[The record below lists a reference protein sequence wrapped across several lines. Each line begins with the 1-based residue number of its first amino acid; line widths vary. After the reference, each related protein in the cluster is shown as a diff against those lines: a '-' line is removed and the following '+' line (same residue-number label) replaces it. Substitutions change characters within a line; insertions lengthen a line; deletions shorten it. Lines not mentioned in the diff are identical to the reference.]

1 MSIYSIKYGR
11 VRGCGRVWGQ
21 ARGDGAVTA
30 SLEVNRVSVR
40 WTAGRQE
47 AAAGLWASLEAS
59 WATRGVAGCGR
70 VWGQAGG
77 DGAVTA

>member
-1 MSIYSIKYGR
+1 MAGYGAKQG
-11 VRGCGRVWGQ
+11 V
-21 ARGDGAVTA
+21 GAVTA
-30 SLEVNRVSVR
+30 SLEANHMSMR

-47 AAAGLWASLEAS
+47 AAAGLRASLEAS

-77 DGAVTA
+77 DGAVMAQ